1 MEKLYEKNGEP
12 PWKDADVDTMS
23 VPAIQ
28 TIKKLHPETGEVF
41 PFYSIMIVFFS
52 GSFSTSFGKLIF
64 SSPFS

>member
-1 MEKLYEKNGEP
+1 MEKLYEKNGEL
-12 PWKDADVDTMS
+12 PWKDADADTMS

-28 TIKKLHPETGEVF
+28 TIKKLHPEIGEVF

>member
-1 MEKLYEKNGEP
+1 MEKLYEKTVSFPGRTA
-12 PWKDADVDTMS
+12 DADTMS
-23 VPAIQ
+23 APAIQ